1 MCQAFAT
8 TSETMAAAS
17 LGMSAASA
25 MKHRR
30 GVRHARKASNTI
42 AFTDFCSP
50 SAASVLTGSH
60 FAVVAA
66 RSSTEKLTNMM
77 ILMI

>member
-30 GVRHARKASNTI
+30 GVRHARKASKTI
-42 AFTDFCSP
+42 AFTDFCSR
-50 SAASVLTGSH
+50 AASVLTGSH